1 MNVWQLITQSSTL
14 PIQAGNNLW
23 NHINNLGAGSGGETI
38 FVTKLFADVKKT
50 TVAGIVKETS
60 LVKGG
65 VIEKTVLGTVST
77 TNTTGE
83 ITSSNL
89 TGKL

>member
-1 MNVWQLITQSSTL
+1 MTTGERLVSISTL
-14 PIQAGNNLW
+14 STGTALDHFLNIST
-23 NHINNLGAGSGGETI
+23 GSGGETI

-50 TVAGIVKETS
+50 TVVGIVKETS

-65 VIEKTVLGTVST
+65 VIEKTVIGTVST